1 MSETLT
7 LIAQIS
13 DLHIKANGRLSY
25 KKVDTQAAL
34 LRVIETLNRLA
45 SRPDMVVIT
54 GDLVDFGTAAE
65 YQTLKQAL
73 RQLQLPFLLMPGNHD
88 DRQALRA
95 AFPDHYYLQH
105 GATLNWQM
113 QVKGVQL
120 LALDSSVPQ
129 QPWGYVD
136 EAQLRWLDEQLQRQ
150 PQLPTLVMLHHPPF
164 LCGIEHMD
172 NQPLRNPAALAAIIQ
187 RHPQVERVLSGHL
200 HRSVQARFAGTLAC
214 VAPGVSHQVAF
225 DLAENA
231 PANFVLEPPGFLLHR
246 WHAQQGMS
254 THLCAIGDY
263 PGPWPFYDANG
274 LID

>member
-1 MSETLT
+1 MSEALT

-34 LRVIETLNRLA
+34 LRVIETLNRMTP
-45 SRPDMVVIT
+45 RPDKVVIT
-54 GDLVDFGTAAE
+54 GDLVDFGTAEE
-65 YQTLKQAL
+65 YQTLRTVL
-73 RQLQLPFLLMPGNHD
+73 RRLQIPFMLMPGNHD
-88 DRQALRA
+88 DRQQLRA
-95 AFPDHYYLQH
+95 AFPEHHYLQR
-105 GATLNWQM
+105 GETLNWQAR
-113 QVKGVQL
+113 VKDVQL

-136 EAQLRWLDEQLQRQ
+136 ETQLAWLDQQLTRE
-150 PQLPTLVMLHHPPF
+150 PQLPTLVMLHHPP
-164 LCGIEHMD
+164 LVSGIGHMD
-172 NQPLRNPAALAAIIQ
+172 KQPLRNPDALANIIA

-225 DLAENA
+225 DLSENG
-231 PANFVLEPPGFLLHR
+231 PAHFVMEPPGFLLHR
-246 WHAQQGMS
+246 WHPQQGMT

-263 PGPWPFYDANG
+263 SGPWPFYDANG

>member
-1 MSETLT
+1 MSEALT

-34 LRVIETLNRLA
+34 LRVIDTLNSLTP
-45 SRPDMVVIT
+45 RPDIVVIT
-54 GDLVDFGTAAE
+54 GDLVDFGNAEE
-65 YQTLKQAL
+65 YQTLRTAL
-73 RQLQLPFLLMPGNHD
+73 RRLQLPYMLMAGNHD
-88 DRQALRA
+88 DRQQLRA
-95 AFPDHYYLQH
+95 AFPDHHYLQR
-105 GATLNWQM
+105 GETLNWQAR
-113 QVKGVQL
+113 VKGVQL

-136 EAQLRWLDEQLQRQ
+136 QAQLAWLEEQLVRE
-150 PQLPTLVMLHHPPF
+150 PQLPTLVMLHHPP
-164 LCGIEHMD
+164 LISGIGHMD
-172 NQPLRNPAALAAIIQ
+172 KQPLRNPEALAAIIRQ
-187 RHPQVERVLSGHL
+187 HPQVERVLSGHL

-225 DLAENA
+225 DLSENG

-246 WHAQQGMS
+246 WHPQQGMT
-254 THLCAIGDY
+254 THQCAIGDY

>member
-1 MSETLT
+1 MSEALT

-34 LRVIETLNRLA
+34 LRVIETLNRMTP
-45 SRPDMVVIT
+45 RPDKVVIT
-54 GDLVDFGTAAE
+54 GDLVDFGTAEE
-65 YQTLKQAL
+65 YQTLRQVL
-73 RQLQLPFLLMPGNHD
+73 RRLQIPFMLMPGNHD
-88 DRQALRA
+88 DRQQLRA
-95 AFPDHYYLQH
+95 AFPEHHYLQR
-105 GATLNWQM
+105 GETLNWQAR
-113 QVKGVQL
+113 VKDVQL

-136 EAQLRWLDEQLQRQ
+136 ETQLAWLDQQLTRE
-150 PQLPTLVMLHHPPF
+150 PQLPTLVMLHHPP
-164 LCGIEHMD
+164 LVSGIGHMD
-172 NQPLRNPAALAAIIQ
+172 KQPLRNPDALANIIA

-225 DLAENA
+225 DLSENG
-231 PANFVLEPPGFLLHR
+231 PAHFVMEPPGFLLHR
-246 WHAQQGMS
+246 WHPQQGMT

-263 PGPWPFYDANG
+263 SGPWPFYDANG